1 MTEKRERGSSSRIE
15 DDYPAGLYPRRG
27 EYRPPEYIAYMERA
41 AAALKTVRI
50 IAYSGM
56 VAFIIL
62 AAYGFFLIYQLTT
75 DAHRMTEHMG
85 SMRGT
90 MSRMQGSMV
99 AMDSS
104 MKNMD
109 PMLVYL
115 YGMNQQLASM
125 TRQVTAVNHSV
136 QNIANSVSLIQ
147 HSARNLD
154 RSFGPMMGMFNSPM
168 SMMPFFGGGGNRGYQ
183 GSPPA
188 VTPPVFLP
196 PADVIAPTPPALP
209 PPSVLR
215 GAIDAQKQAALQAS
229 QPQFRVPQQQY
240 RQQFLQQQ
248 YPQRQQYPQ
257 QQAPQWQHYPQQQAP
272 QWPYPPQAVPP
283 QFQQR
288 QFAPQP
294 FGQAPLPGGAIP
306 QAPNAGWQPQFGPG
320 FSPQPYWARPMF
332 VPHPQ
337 PPVLQQPRSLP
348 PQAYPQFGQAP
359 AGQPGRQNVPP
370 AASQPGNPSAAQPA
384 AAQNPASGPLRL
396 SPLISMFGPDP
407 ARH

>member
-90 MSRMQGSMV
+90 MTHMQGSMDN
-99 AMDSS
+99 MDSS

-109 PMLVYL
+109 PMVIYL

-125 TRQVTAVNHSV
+125 TRQVTAMNHSV
-136 QNIANSVSLIQ
+136 QNMANSVSLIQ

-154 RSFGPMMGMFNSPM
+154 RSFGPMMGMANSPM

-196 PADVIAPTPPALP
+196 PAEVISPTPPPLP

-215 GAIDAQKQAALQAS
+215 GALEAQRQISPQPA
-229 QPQFRVPQQQY
+229 QPQYP
-240 RQQFLQQQ
+240 QQQ

-257 QQAPQWQHYPQQQAP
+257 QQAPQWRQPQ
-272 QWPYPPQAVPP
+272 QAVPP

-288 QFAPQP
+288 QFIPQP

-306 QAPNAGWQPQFGPG
+306 QAANPARPPQFAPG

-332 VPHPQ
+332 APYPQ
-337 PPVLQQPRSLP
+337 PSVLQQPRSLP
-348 PQAYPQFGQAP
+348 PQAYPRFGQTP

-396 SPLISMFGPDP
+396 SPLISMLGPDP